1 MRQNPSPSA
10 SLLKWFRKHARD
22 LPWRTSAPRDP
33 YAVVVSEIMLQQTQV
48 ATVVGYYKRWMA
60 LFPDFAA
67 LAKARENRVLKAWEG
82 LGYYNRASNLQKLA
96 GVVVRDFGGEL
107 PRNFEALLGLPGIG
121 PYSARSIG
129 SIAFGM
135 PLACVDGNVVRVLA
149 RVEGV
154 KKSYASSSEAAKS
167 FQKIADEVLDKS
179 HPGEHNEAMM
189 ELGATICTKANPKC
203 EVCPLKAFC
212 KACAAGD
219 PESFPKFKKTK
230 TEAKLIARGWVRRG
244 DRILLMA
251 APTKK
256 GQLKGL
262 YELPTLESLGAK
274 AHGKPLLKRTRAI
287 TRFKITEEIFSTPA
301 PQNLPRGLKWVALGN
316 LSSIPLSGPH
326 ARWIAELLSA

>member
-1 MRQNPSPSA
+1 
-10 SLLKWFRKHARD
+10 
-22 LPWRTSAPRDP
+22 
-33 YAVVVSEIMLQQTQV
+33 
-48 ATVVGYYKRWMA
+48 MA

-203 EVCPLKAFC
+203 EVCPLK
-212 KACAAGD
+212 
-219 PESFPKFKKTK
+219 PS
-230 TEAKLIARGWVRRG
+230 AR
-244 DRILLMA
+244 
-251 APTKK
+251 
-256 GQLKGL
+256 
-262 YELPTLESLGAK
+262 
-274 AHGKPLLKRTRAI
+274 
-287 TRFKITEEIFSTPA
+287 PA
-301 PQNLPRGLKWVALGN
+301 PQATPKAFQSSKRPRPKPS
-316 LSSIPLSGPH
+316 LSRVGGFAAATGFCLWPRRQKRAS
-326 ARWIAELLSA
+326 